1 MKQYHLSNEVTEF
14 LCSHM
19 RIKFSNSAFH
29 DTEVQEIILSVVQL
43 ELNHLDRPQL
53 RYKARVFYT
62 CIYIVRKW
70 MENLISTVLQLVKVL
85 IFFLIVAFGTMLPRL
100 DNDTIRCIINQSSL
114 GRDSQ
119 TFPLGIATNGRR
131 FLLIWKIHLD
141 TVCIGSYD
149 SFIDFQVYKLLA
161 ILGACDSAE
170 ILLRKMA

>member
-62 CIYIVRKW
+62 CIYIVKKW
-70 MENLISTVLQLVKVL
+70 MENLISMVLKLVKVL

-100 DNDTIRCIINQSSL
+100 DNNTIRCIINQS
-114 GRDSQ
+114 
-119 TFPLGIATNGRR
+119 
-131 FLLIWKIHLD
+131 
-141 TVCIGSYD
+141 
-149 SFIDFQVYKLLA
+149 
-161 ILGACDSAE
+161 
-170 ILLRKMA
+170 